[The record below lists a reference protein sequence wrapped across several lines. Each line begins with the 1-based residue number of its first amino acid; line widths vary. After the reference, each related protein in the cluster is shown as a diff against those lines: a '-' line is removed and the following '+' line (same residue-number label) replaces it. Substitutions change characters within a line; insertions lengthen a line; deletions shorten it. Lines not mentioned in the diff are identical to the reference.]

1 MPLLA
6 RIPTMV
12 RRFITFPLILTT
24 ALLAGAT
31 SCALTGSCE
40 SVSQVQARIVDGLK
54 VVTIVRGLDHP
65 WGLAFLPDGR
75 MLVTEKPGR
84 IRLVDPADPQAAKV
98 IEGLPPVR
106 DEGQGGLLDIA
117 IDPDYASQPW
127 IYWSYSEPGTGPET
141 KLSGTAV
148 ARGRLQGERMA
159 QVEVIYHQRPKVEGS
174 GHFGSRLVFARDK
187 TLFVTLGERQKD
199 QPANP
204 GRDNAQNV
212 ASALGKVVRIQRDG
226 SIPLDNPR
234 LPGSGALPEL
244 WSIGHRNPQGAA
256 LHPGTGDLWISE
268 HGPQG
273 GDEINRVLPGRNYG
287 WPLASDGC
295 PYGSLPT
302 ESCRVNGGRHAPDFE
317 APLTTWVPWSIA
329 PSGLAFNT
337 GKRYPGWEGQL
348 FSGALKG
355 EALWRLRLDGNRIV
369 DREPLLKNRIGRIR
383 DVRMGPDGWLYLL
396 TDGDG
401 GRLIRLE
408 R

>member
-1 MPLLA
+1 MIRRLITIPL
-6 RIPTMV
+6 V
-12 RRFITFPLILTT
+12 FTT
-24 ALLAGAT
+24 ALLAGAMG
-31 SCALTGSCE
+31 CALTGSCG
-40 SVSQVQARIVDGLK
+40 SVSEVQARIFDGLK
-54 VVTIVRGLDHP
+54 VVTVTRDLNRP

-75 MLVTEKPGR
+75 MLVTEKAGR
-84 IRLVDPADPQAAKV
+84 IRLIDPANPQTTRV
-98 IEGLPPVR
+98 VDGLPPVR

-117 IDPDYASQPW
+117 IDPDYATQPW
-127 IYWSYSEPGTGPET
+127 VYWSYSEPGTGPET
-141 KLSGTAV
+141 KLTGTAV
-148 ARGRLQGERMA
+148 ARGQLQADRMTRI
-159 QVEVIYHQRPKVEGS
+159 EVIYRQRPKVEGS

-187 TLFVTLGERQKD
+187 TLFITLGERQKD
-199 QPANP
+199 QPSAP
-204 GRDNAQNV
+204 GRDHAQNV

-226 SIPLDNPR
+226 SIPANNPR
-234 LPGSGALPEL
+234 FAGSGALPEL
-244 WSIGHRNPQGAA
+244 WSIGHRNPQGAT
-256 LHPGTGDLWISE
+256 LHPVTGELWASE

-337 GKRYPGWEGQL
+337 GTRYPGWEGNL

-355 EALWRLRLDGNRIV
+355 EALWRISLDGNRVI
-369 DREPLLKNRIGRIR
+369 DREALLKNRIGRIR

>member
-1 MPLLA
+1 M
-6 RIPTMV
+6 I
-12 RRFITFPLILTT
+12 RRFFTFSIVFTT
-24 ALLAGAT
+24 ALLAAAT
-31 SCALTGSCE
+31 GCALTGSCG
-40 SVSQVQARIVDGLK
+40 SVSAVQARILDGLE
-54 VVTIVRGLDHP
+54 VVTVARDLDHP
-65 WGLAFLPDGR
+65 WGLAFLPDGKA
-75 MLVTEKPGR
+75 LVTEKGGR
-84 IRLVDPADPQAAKV
+84 MRLVDPMSKQAPKV

-106 DEGQGGLLDIA
+106 DEGQGGLLDVA
-117 IDPDYASQPW
+117 LDPDYPSEPW
-127 IYWSYSEPGTGPET
+127 VYWSYSEAGTGPEAR
-141 KLSGTAV
+141 LSGTAV
-148 ARGRLQGERMA
+148 ARGQLKGDRMV
-159 QVEVIYHQRPKVEGS
+159 QVEVIYRQRPKVEGS

-199 QPANP
+199 QPSRP
-204 GRDNAQNV
+204 GRDHAQNV

-226 SIPLDNPR
+226 SIPNNNPR
-234 LPGSGALPEL
+234 FAGSGALPEL

-256 LHPGTGDLWISE
+256 LHPVTGELWITE

-273 GDEINRVLPGRNYG
+273 GDEVNRVLPGRNHG

-317 APLTTWVPWSIA
+317 PPLTTWVPWSIA

-348 FSGALKG
+348 FSGSLKG
-355 EALWRLRLDGNRIV
+355 EALWRMTLDGNRIV
-369 DREPLLKNRIGRIR
+369 DREPLLKGRIGRIR

>member
-1 MPLLA
+1 M
-6 RIPTMV
+6 I
-12 RRFITFPLILTT
+12 RRFLTIPLVFTT

-31 SCALTGSCE
+31 GCALTGSCS
-40 SVSQVQARIVDGLK
+40 SVSEVQARVLDGLK
-54 VVTIVRGLDHP
+54 VVTITRDLDHP

-75 MLVTEKPGR
+75 MLVTEKGGR
-84 IRLVDPADPQAAKV
+84 MRLIEPNSPQAPKT

-106 DEGQGGLLDIA
+106 DEGQGGLLDVA

-127 IYWSYSEPGTGPET
+127 VYWSYSEPGTGPET

-148 ARGRLQGERMA
+148 ARGQIKGERMA
-159 QVEVIYHQRPKVEGS
+159 QVEVIYRQRPKVEGT

-187 TLFVTLGERQKD
+187 TLFITLGERQKD
-199 QPANP
+199 QPSKP

-226 SIPLDNPR
+226 GIPNNNPR
-234 LPGSGALPEL
+234 FAGSGALPEL
-244 WSIGHRNPQGAA
+244 WSIGHRNPQGAT
-256 LHPGTGDLWISE
+256 LHRSRRAVD
-268 HGPQG
+268 HGARPARRRRGQPRAG
-273 GDEINRVLPGRNYG
+273 RRNYG

-337 GKRYPGWEGQL
+337 GTRYPGWEGQL

-355 EALWRLRLDGNRIV
+355 EALWRLTLDGNRIV
-369 DREPLLKNRIGRIR
+369 DREPLLKSRIGRIR

>member
-1 MPLLA
+1 MPAMFRRLLTFPILVTTLLLA
-6 RIPTMV
+6 VALACAITRCCGSFAEVKSRI
-12 RRFITFPLILTT
+12 F
-24 ALLAGAT
+24 
-31 SCALTGSCE
+31 
-40 SVSQVQARIVDGLK
+40 DGLK
-54 VVTIVRGLDHP
+54 VVTLTRDLDHP

-75 MLVTEKPGR
+75 ALVTEKQGR
-84 IRLVDPADPQAAKV
+84 MRLIDLAKPDAAKN
-98 IEGLPPVR
+98 IEGLPAVR
-106 DEGQGGLLDIA
+106 NEGQGGLLDVA
-117 IDPDYASQPW
+117 IDPDYASEPW
-127 IYWSYSEPGTGPET
+127 VYWSYSEPGIGPEERLT
-141 KLSGTAV
+141 GTAV
-148 ARGRLQGERMA
+148 ARGQIGEDGMER
-159 QVEVIYHQRPKVEGS
+159 VEVIYRQRPKVEGS

-187 TLFVTLGERQKD
+187 TLFITLGERQKD
-199 QPANP
+199 QPSNP
-204 GRDNAQNV
+204 GRDHAQNV

-226 SIPLDNPR
+226 SIPSDNPR
-234 LPGSGALPEL
+234 FAGAGALSEL

-256 LHPGTGDLWISE
+256 LHPVTGELWITE

-273 GDEINRVLPGRNYG
+273 GDEVNRVLPGRNYG

-317 APLTTWVPWSIA
+317 PPLTTWVPWSIA

-337 GKRYPGWEGQL
+337 GKRYPGWEGNL

-355 EALWRLRLDGNRIV
+355 EAIWRLTLDGNRII
-369 DREPLLKNRIGRIR
+369 DREPLLKGRIGRIR
-383 DVRMGPDGWLYLL
+383 DVRMGPDGWLYVL